1 MSVTIDISI
10 SIVTSLTFDIITN
23 KQLFINHSL
32 NSFNKAFIIILI
44 RSKWW
49 LYLNDTRCFLRMH

>member
-1 MSVTIDISI
+1 MIKSKLMRETLKCVSVTIDIPI

-32 NSFNKAFIIILI
+32 NSFNKAFIFY
-44 RSKWW
+44 S
-49 LYLNDTRCFLRMH
+49 HPE

>member
-1 MSVTIDISI
+1 MITSKLMRETLKCASVTIDISI

-32 NSFNKAFIIILI
+32 NSFNKAFICY
-44 RSKWW
+44 S
-49 LYLNDTRCFLRMH
+49 HPE